1 MLDQLKSL
9 AIFSQVVDSGS
20 FRGAANVLHLSPSV
34 VSQHVSKLEK
44 QIGAALLYRSTRA
57 VSLTN
62 EGERLHARTKRLVR
76 AAEESMELFSGNA
89 RHRLVD
95 LRIAIPAT
103 LCAHPVF
110 EKITAFAKEHP
121 GIKLTI
127 TSSDKPLNLLKDAID
142 IAIRMGNFADS
153 EMKSKTI
160 DNERALLVASPDY
173 IASRSP
179 LEHPTDLKNWDF
191 ISFLPVPDQI
201 QMSEP
206 GKKSYSIWGDTVA
219 ATDSIETV
227 RKLVLSGLGVG
238 LIPSCHVQCDLE
250 SKALHHILPGIAD
263 KHLPI
268 TAVWPRNAAL
278 NGSTKAL
285 IEFLSA
291 R

>member
-20 FRGAANVLHLSPSV
+20 FRGAAKTLNLSPSV
-34 VSQHVSKLEK
+34 VSEHVSKLEK

-57 VSLTN
+57 ISLTS
-62 EGERLHARTKRLVR
+62 EGERLHARTTRLVR
-76 AAEESMELFSGNA
+76 AAEDSLELFSEDA
-89 RHRLVD
+89 SDRLVN

-110 EKITAFAKEHP
+110 DKITAFAKRHS

-160 DNERALLVASPDY
+160 GTETAVLVGATDYVANRPALQAP
-173 IASRSP
+173 A
-179 LEHPTDLKNWDF
+179 DLKDWDF
-191 ISFLPVPDQI
+191 ISFLPVPDRI
-201 QMSEP
+201 DISEP
-206 GKKSYSIWGDTVA
+206 NRRTYSIWGTTTA
-219 ATDSIETV
+219 ATDSIETL
-227 RKLVLSGLGVG
+227 RNLVVGGLGIG
-238 LIPSCHVQCDLE
+238 LIPYSNVRRDLK
-250 SKALHHILPGIAD
+250 SNRLQHILPNIAD
-263 KHLPI
+263 KPLPI

-278 NGSTKAL
+278 NEATKTF
-285 IEFLSA
+285 IQSLSE
-291 R
+291 